1 MIGMSCYL
9 YTLDRLPVT
18 ISSTFAYVTPVI
30 TALLGHWFLGE
41 AIPPTMVAG
50 MLVIFMG
57 IALIQKLS
65 YNNNKA
71 VVEALDS

>member
-1 MIGMSCYL
+1 
-9 YTLDRLPVT
+9 
-18 ISSTFAYVTPVI
+18 
-30 TALLGHWFLGE
+30 
-41 AIPPTMVAG
+41 MVAG